1 MVSKE
6 NKKFKKNQN
15 DMNPTHH
22 VVICDI
28 VAPQIYLDNFDKVGF
43 FMKLQTG
50 VFTLASHLI

>member
-1 MVSKE
+1 
-6 NKKFKKNQN
+6 
-15 DMNPTHH
+15 MNPTHH